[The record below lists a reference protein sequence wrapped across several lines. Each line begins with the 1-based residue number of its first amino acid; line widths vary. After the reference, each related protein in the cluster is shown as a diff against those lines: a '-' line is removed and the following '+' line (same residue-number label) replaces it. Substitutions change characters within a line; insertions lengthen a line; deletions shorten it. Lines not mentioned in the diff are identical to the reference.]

1 VAIAHQSAMTAEAVS
16 TRPQPMPRPAH
27 SAHAL
32 TLVEEP
38 SRVWT
43 VAKIGGLIAITAVSV
58 ALCAAILA
66 GGALFAILNL
76 H

>member
-16 TRPQPMPRPAH
+16 TRPPPTPRPAH
-27 SAHAL
+27 SVHAL
-32 TLVEEP
+32 TLVEDP
-38 SRVWT
+38 PRIWT

>member
-1 VAIAHQSAMTAEAVS
+1 MAIAHQSAMTAEAVS
-16 TRPQPMPRPAH
+16 TRPPRRPDPRARPR
-27 SAHAL
+27 AQ
-32 TLVEEP
+32 LVEEP
-38 SRVWT
+38 PRIWT
-43 VAKIGGLIAITAVSV
+43 LAKIGGLIAITAVSV